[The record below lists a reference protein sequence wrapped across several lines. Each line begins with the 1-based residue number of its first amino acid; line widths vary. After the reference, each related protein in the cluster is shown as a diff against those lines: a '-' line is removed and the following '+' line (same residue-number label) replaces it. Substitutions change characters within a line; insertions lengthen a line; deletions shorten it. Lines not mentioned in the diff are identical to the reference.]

1 MRWVARRPPETL
13 PAPRPRTPTGPRPI
27 PRYRVI
33 PRWGLHDS
41 DVTTGHDAA
50 AGPSPRERLTA
61 SFLVVA
67 AALAASALAHL
78 LRYILLAVNRSTP
91 LPGWL
96 IVISSALLIVAG
108 VAALLAFV
116 GATVAFTRWLVQ
128 LRTERYRA
136 IDRLDPRRRLTV
148 VVLAAIPLVNVPG
161 AGLLCREVA
170 DLPTAAGLASDAYDR
185 RRRGLTR
192 MWVTWTLVNAVA
204 VLTCIVLCVAAAS
217 GSIQT
222 GANGLLLVVI
232 SAVISAVFAY
242 TAAHRLPALFDEAQA
257 QPVPATRWV
266 AVA

>member
-1 MRWVARRPPETL
+1 M
-13 PAPRPRTPTGPRPI
+13 GPRSI
-27 PRYRVI
+27 PRYLVI

-41 DVTTGHDAA
+41 DVATAQDVAVR
-50 AGPSPRERLTA
+50 PSPRERLTA
-61 SFLVVA
+61 SFLVAA

-96 IVISSALLIVAG
+96 IVISSALLFVAG

-116 GATVAFTRWLVQ
+116 GATVAFTRWLLQ
-128 LRTERYRA
+128 LRVERYRA
-136 IDRLDPRRRLTV
+136 IDRRDPRRRVTV
-148 VVLAAIPLVNVPG
+148 VVLAAIPVVNILG

-170 DLPTAAGLASDAYDR
+170 DLATTSDSGSDASEGS
-185 RRRGLTR
+185 RRGLTR

-204 VLTCIVLCVAAAS
+204 VLACIVLCVAAAS

-232 SAVISAVFAY
+232 SAVTSAVFAY
-242 TAAHRLPALFDEAQA
+242 TAAHRLPALFDEAQS